1 MTNFS
6 CKKLTVDKH
15 FDYSTCIAYDHKCN
29 PLTMKKEM
37 QNHFASLRS
46 KANAEKYVN
55 ALLALWTDFS
65 GVTGKFKKNIVG
77 AAMFYADNWT
87 FKQQL
92 NIYHCLLLLTF
103 PFYRDVMKGIV
114 EQHTGLF
121 VAKSIE
127 DYINEKCSYSLSDA
141 TVKDQIA
148 QVLAT
153 MLGLG
158 VIKRYYH
165 GTFIKRNM
173 AVLDDV
179 AVYAILQV
187 TFALKA
193 KGEVSD
199 WLWQCCNFEIK
210 RDFVDFFLDI
220 DYEAIVGKQVWEQFN
235 EGNCKS
241 LCLNQGGWTCS
252 DGEFVYDNGRRKSDL
267 QSNSFVDIDDLRNAI
282 GGDVFNGW
290 SCR

>member
-15 FDYSTCIAYDHKCN
+15 FDYSACIAYDHKCN
-29 PLTMKKEM
+29 PLTMKNEM
-37 QNHFASLRS
+37 QNHFDSLRS
-46 KANAEKYVN
+46 KINAEKYVN

-65 GVTGKFKKNIVG
+65 GVTGKFKKNIVD
-77 AAMFYADNWT
+77 AAMFCADNWT

-92 NIYHCLLLLTF
+92 TIYHCLILLTF

-127 DYINEKCSYSLSDA
+127 DYLDKKCSYSLSDA

-165 GTFIKRNM
+165 GTFIKRNI

-187 TFALKA
+187 AFALKA

-199 WLWQCCNFEIK
+199 WLWQCYNFEI
-210 RDFVDFFLDI
+210 RREFVDFFLDI
-220 DYEAIVGKQVWEQFN
+220 DYEAIVGKQVWERFN
-235 EGNCKS
+235 EGNFKS
-241 LCLNQGGWTCS
+241 LCLNQGEWTCS
-252 DGEFVYDNGRRKSDL
+252 NAGFVYDNGRRKSDF
-267 QSNSFVDIDDLRNAI
+267 QRNSFVDIGDLRNVV
-282 GGDVFNGW
+282 GGEVFNGW